1 MKFSFFMFTAVA
13 WYCYMSSDLNLVQDF
28 KWPYSLT
35 ILTWLQLLPCC
46 FDSSLVQVA
55 RNTFVTCH
63 CLKLISEHWSD
74 TSSSGHR
81 AWQHLPDCIYSSCA
95 LIQVARASIYPSV
108 DSSLCSLLY
117 LRSTMHLQ
125 ASSASL
131 HMIQISFWLTI
142 GISISMPVQCL
153 ICQSCLWALSSDL
166 NLVQVESRTAWQ
178 YLPDC
183 SCSHF
188 LSTQV

>member
-1 MKFSFFMFTAVA
+1 MGTAVA
-13 WYCYMSSDLNLVQDF
+13 WYCYLSSNLNIVQDF
-28 KWPYSLT
+28 KWPDSLT

-55 RNTFVTCH
+55 RNTYVTCH
-63 CLKLISEHWSD
+63 CLKLIPEHWSD

-117 LRSTMHLQ
+117 LRCTMHLQ
-125 ASSASL
+125 AQLAYRWFRFPLGSPLGSPLACQFSALSARVA
-131 HMIQISFWLTI
+131 S
-142 GISISMPVQCL
+142 G
-153 ICQSCLWALSSDL
+153 LWA
-166 NLVQVESRTAWQ
+166 VIWI
-178 YLPDC
+178 
-183 SCSHF
+183 
-188 LSTQV
+188 